1 VAGVG
6 GGWSGTPAAT
16 VEEAGGG
23 GVSAM
28 KRKKKGRRL
37 HGEERKKEE
46 RDKWA
51 HPHCSPRA
59 NDRPLRALHLVGFMF
74 FVLKL
79 LANKVCGKARCPA
92 IIIRVFLQYLRF
104 L

>member
-1 VAGVG
+1 M
-6 GGWSGTPAAT
+6 
-16 VEEAGGG
+16 VEEAGGD

-28 KRKKKGRRL
+28 KRKKKGRRFR
-37 HGEERKKEE
+37 GEERKKEE
-46 RDKWA
+46 GDKCA
-51 HPHCSPRA
+51 HPHGSPRA
-59 NDRPLRALHLVGFMF
+59 KDRPLRALHLVGFMF

-79 LANKVCGKARCPA
+79 VANNVCTKARCPA